1 MQIEISQSQVSDG
14 DIIQN
19 STSQANKLI
28 KNESFAQNISPSFTA
43 LIAHRSNNMPS
54 DVDNL
59 NRFVILS
66 LLICQLFSKT
76 RTKYLYILRL

>member
-1 MQIEISQSQVSDG
+1 MQIEISQSQVS

-43 LIAHRSNNMPS
+43 LIAHRSNNIPA

-66 LLICQLFSKT
+66 FLICQLFSKT